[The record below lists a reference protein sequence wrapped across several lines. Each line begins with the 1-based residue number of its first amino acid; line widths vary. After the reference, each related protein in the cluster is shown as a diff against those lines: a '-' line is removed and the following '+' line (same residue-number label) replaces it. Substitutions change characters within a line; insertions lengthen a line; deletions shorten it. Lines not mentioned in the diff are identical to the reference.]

1 MRRRQFLRVGAA
13 SALAAPFVAS
23 PAIAQATPAVKWRL
37 TSSFG
42 KTLETMSGAVQM
54 LCRYVAEATDNQF
67 VIQPFSA
74 GELAPSNQA
83 LDAVSSGTVECA
95 FTPTAYY
102 TPKDPTLAFGSNVP
116 FGLNVR
122 QQLAW
127 WSFGGGAD
135 IVGAALKRL
144 NVLGIPAGS
153 TGTQMGCWF
162 RKELTSVDDLKG
174 LRIRIVGLGGPVLE
188 RTGAVPYKMGH
199 ADVIPALESN
209 ALDAA
214 EFVGPQDDEKL
225 GLVKVARFNHYPC
238 WWESAGIIHLI
249 INLERW
255 QALPKAYQHI
265 LARACDAS
273 NMWTLAR
280 YDYLSPGALRRLAAE
295 GMVLKPFPP
304 AVMEACHK
312 AATDCLAEIAGRS
325 PGFKKALD
333 STQAFRNEHLAW
345 EQVSDHAFDAF
356 MLRGR
361 V

>member
-1 MRRRQFLRVGAA
+1 MT
-13 SALAAPFVAS
+13 ALAAPLVSS
-23 PAIAQATPAVKWRL
+23 PAVAQTAPAIKWRL

-42 KTLETMSGAVQM
+42 KMLEIMSGAVST

-95 FTPTAYY
+95 FTPTSYY
-102 TPKDPTLAFGSNVP
+102 IPKDPTLAFGSSAP

-127 WSFGGGAD
+127 WSFGGGAE

-144 NVLGIPAGS
+144 NVHGIPAGS
-153 TGTQMGCWF
+153 TGTQMGGWF
-162 RKELTSVDDLKG
+162 RKELTSVEDLKG
-174 LRIRIVGLGGPVLE
+174 LRIRIVGMGGPVLE
-188 RTGAVPYKMGH
+188 RVGAVPYKMGH
-199 ADVIPALESN
+199 ADVYPALESG

-214 EFVGPQDDEKL
+214 EFVGPQDDERL

-238 WWESAGIIHLI
+238 WWESAGIVHMI

-255 QALPKAYQHI
+255 QALPKAYQAV

-273 NMWTLAR
+273 NLWTLAK
-280 YDYLSPGALRRLAAE
+280 YDHVNPPALRRLAAE
-295 GMVLKPFPP
+295 GMVLKPFPQT
-304 AVMEACHK
+304 VLEACHK
-312 AATDCLAEIAGRS
+312 AATEYMAEIAGKS
-325 PGFKKALD
+325 PGFKKAME
-333 STQAFRNEHLAW
+333 STQAFRAEHLAW
-345 EQVSDHAFDAF
+345 QQVAEYAFDSF
-356 MLRGR
+356 MQRGR
-361 V
+361 T